1 LLTPLHQMI
10 VKKMIAEK
18 GTVLNN
24 EEIAHGIYQM
34 TFSAE
39 RICNEEPF
47 PGQFLNICVDNSWEH
62 PLRRPMSIA
71 DVNDNQLSIIYKIFG
86 EGSKMLSEFSK
97 GSSIDLLG
105 PLGNSYK
112 ETEGTIPILIGGG
125 VGLAPIVWFNK
136 VLQTNGVEHKI
147 VIGAR
152 SAEEHFLSHD
162 PERNIYI
169 TTDDGSAGEHGT
181 VMPTVKKICDEAE
194 NPKLFACGPE
204 PMMKAVHLFVK
215 EFDFP
220 CELSVESYM
229 GCATGICQGCVIER
243 ASNGVKEH
251 SYHERYSL
259 VCIDGPVY
267 RAKEIIFS

>member
-1 LLTPLHQMI
+1 MI
-10 VKKMIAEK
+10 VKKMIAEI

-39 RICNEEPF
+39 KICNEDPF
-47 PGQFLNICVDNSWEH
+47 PGQFLNICVDNTWEH

-71 DVNDNQLSIIYKIFG
+71 DVNNDKLSIIYKIFG
-86 EGSKMLSEFSK
+86 EGSTMLSEFSK
-97 GSSIDLLG
+97 GSSVDLLG

-112 ETEGTIPILIGGG
+112 ETEGTTPILIGGG
-125 VGLAPIVWFNK
+125 VGLAPIIWFNK
-136 VLQTNGVEHKI
+136 VLQTNGIEHKI

-152 SAEEHFLSHD
+152 SAKEHFLSHD
-162 PERNIYI
+162 PKRNIYL

-181 VMPTVKKICDEAE
+181 VMPTVKKICNRVER
-194 NPKLFACGPE
+194 PKLFACGPE
-204 PMMKAVHLFVK
+204 PMLKAIHLFVK

-243 ASNGVKEH
+243 AFNGIKKH

-259 VCIDGPVY
+259 VCLDGPVY